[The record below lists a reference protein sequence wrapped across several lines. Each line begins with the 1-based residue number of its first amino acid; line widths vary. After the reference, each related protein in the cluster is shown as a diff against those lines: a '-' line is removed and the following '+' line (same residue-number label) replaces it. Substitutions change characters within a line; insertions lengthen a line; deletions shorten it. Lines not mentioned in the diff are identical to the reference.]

1 MSPDTIAEGE
11 SATVTVSTGGV
22 TFADDQTITLTL
34 SGSATEGAANDYTI
48 ASASI
53 AITAGATSG
62 TATITALDD
71 TEVEDAETID
81 IAASHGS
88 VEIGSATVTISAN
101 DQTAFTLAVSP
112 DTIAEGESATVTVG
126 TGGVTFADDQT
137 ITLTLSGSATEGA
150 ANDYTIAPASIA
162 ISAGATSGTA
172 TITALDDTEV
182 EDAETITVSAEHDTT
197 AIGTRNVTISAN
209 DQPTWD
215 LQVSPD
221 TIAEGE
227 SATVTVSTG
236 GVTFADDQTITLT
249 LSGSAT
255 EGATNDYTIAPASI
269 AITAGATSGTATIT
283 ALDDT
288 EVEDAETIDIAAS
301 HGSVELG
308 SATVTI
314 SANDPPAWKVAVS
327 ADIIAEGES
336 ATVTVSTG
344 GVTFAADQTITLTL
358 SGSAT
363 EGAANDYTIAPA
375 SIAITAGATSGTA
388 TITALDDT
396 EVEDAETI
404 TVTAEHGSVRAIGS
418 ATVTISANDQPTWDL
433 QVSPDTIAE
442 GESATVTVSTG
453 GVTFADDQ
461 TITLTLSGS
470 ATEGAANDYT
480 IAPASIAISAGAMS
494 GTATITALD
503 DTEVEDA
510 ETITVSAEH
519 DSDGDRHPQR
529 HDLGQR
535 PADLGS
541 AGVPGHHRRGGER
554 DGDGEHG
561 RGDLRG
567 RSDDH
572 PHAERQRHRG
582 CGERLHD
589 CAGEHRHHR
598 RSDVGDGD
606 DHGAGRHRG
615 GRRRDHRHRGQ
626 SRQRRD
632 WQRDGHDL
640 GQRPDGVHPGGVPG
654 HHRRGGERDGD
665 GEHGRGDLRG

>member
-1 MSPDTIAEGE
+1 MRP
-11 SATVTVSTGGV
+11 
-22 TFADDQTITLTL
+22 
-34 SGSATEGAANDYTI
+34 
-48 ASASI
+48 ASI

-172 TITALDDTEV
+172 TITTLDDTEV

-227 SATVTVSTG
+227 TATVTVSTG

-269 AITAGATSGTATIT
+269 AITAGAMSGTATIT

-375 SIAITAGATSGTA
+375 SIAITAGAMSGTA

-396 EVEDAETI
+396 EVEDDESI
-404 TVTAEHGSVRAIGS
+404 TVTADHGATRVGS
-418 ATVTISANDQPTWDL
+418 ATVTISANDQTAFTL
-433 QVSPDTIAE
+433 AVSPDTIAE

-480 IAPASIAISAGAMS
+480 IAPASIAITAGAMS

-519 DSDGDRHPQR
+519 DTTAIGTRNVTISANDQPTW
-529 HDLGQR
+529 DLQVSPDTIAEGET
-535 PADLGS
+535 ATVTVSTG
-541 AGVPGHHRRGGER
+541 GVTFGTI
-554 DGDGEHG
+554 
-561 RGDLRG
+561 
-567 RSDDH
+567 
-572 PHAERQRHRG
+572 
-582 CGERLHD
+582 
-589 CAGEHRHHR
+589 R
-598 RSDVGDGD
+598 RSP
-606 DHGAGRHRG
+606 
-615 GRRRDHRHRGQ
+615 
-626 SRQRRD
+626 SR
-632 WQRDGHDL
+632 
-640 GQRPDGVHPGGVPG
+640 
-654 HHRRGGERDGD
+654 
-665 GEHGRGDLRG
+665 